1 MPQSMNSSAG
11 VFAGRRSA
19 LIVVIGGLG
28 LVGCATYH
36 PAPLQADARA
46 VLPSPDLAGLVAAAS
61 TFRHPRLRPV
71 AIDLTKPL
79 TPDALGLIAVL
90 SNPDLK
96 AARAKANVAD
106 AQVFAAGLLPDP
118 SITLGFDKLLSGPDS
133 IDPMIGQIAFDLNA
147 LRTRSATLAGQSA
160 ARDQVR
166 LDLAWQEWQT
176 AGQARLLASRIGGLE
191 QIKAISLQSRGSADQ
206 MLGRVLQAAA
216 RGDVKAD
223 EVEIRRIA
231 AADAADK
238 ARQAERDLNAARLDL
253 NKLLGLQPQAQ
264 LRIAT
269 PVSPRD
275 TLDAEVLFAQA
286 RAERLDLVA
295 LERGYQSQEAG
306 VRKAILDQFP
316 NLQLTISRAR
326 DATNNQTIGPS
337 VNFTLPLWNRNRGGI
352 RVAEATRAQ
361 LQAEY
366 AARLFTAR
374 ADIAA
379 LVAGIETARRQRSEI
394 AAQVGPLEEIVQ
406 ATEAA
411 AGHGDVAQ
419 ATAQA
424 ARQSLNDKRL
434 TLATLDQALA
444 EQGATLEIAVG
455 APLEDLLP

>member
-1 MPQSMNSSAG
+1 MPRSMNSSPKRTAG
-11 VFAGRRSA
+11 WRSTLIMVIAGLS
-19 LIVVIGGLG
+19 LG
-28 LVGCATYH
+28 GCAAYR
-36 PAPLQADARA
+36 PAPLQADARS
-46 VLPSPDLAGLVAAAS
+46 VLAPPDLAGLVASAS
-61 TFRHPRLRPV
+61 TFRHPRLKPA
-71 AIDLTKPL
+71 AIDLSKPL
-79 TPDALGLIAVL
+79 TPSALGIIAVL

-118 SITLGFDKLLSGPDS
+118 SLTLGFDHLLSGPDS
-133 IDPMIGQIAFDLNA
+133 VDPMIGQIAFDLNA
-147 LRTRSATLAGQSA
+147 LRTRRATLAGQRA
-160 ARDQVR
+160 AREQVR

-176 AGQARLLASRIGGLE
+176 AGQARLLASRIAGLE
-191 QIKAISLQSRGSADQ
+191 QVSAISVQSRTAADL
-206 MLGRVLQAAA
+206 MLARVLQAAA

-238 ARQAERDLNAARLDL
+238 ARQAERDLDAARLDL

-264 LRIAT
+264 LPITAPSSRLDI
-269 PVSPRD
+269 
-275 TLDAEVLFAQA
+275 LDAEALFERA
-286 RAERLDLVA
+286 RSERLDLVA

-337 VNFTLPLWNRNRGGI
+337 INFTLPLWNRNRGGI

-361 LQAEY
+361 LQSEY
-366 AARLFTAR
+366 AARLFTTR
-374 ADIAA
+374 ADIAT
-379 LVAGIETARRQRSEI
+379 LVAGIEVARRQRREI
-394 AAQVGPLEEIVQ
+394 AAQVAPLEQIVQ
-406 ATEAA
+406 ATESA
-411 AGHGDVAQ
+411 AGHGDVSQ

-424 ARQSLNDKRL
+424 ARQSLNDKKL

-455 APLEDLLP
+455 APLEDILP